1 MKLSLKTSSLF
12 VAMAMTIWCLF
23 IIFAQTEFYS
33 SFVHTYDNN
42 FVLSYACSALL
53 LFGMALFGISLYIN
67 RNQVPVL
74 SKPLLWQ
81 ARVITAVLCFMLFCN
96 IFSIASVYINGM
108 LYFWWHGFE
117 WLRYVMLFLITAWLW
132 QFAYIK
138 PKDYLSSKPLG
149 NCGLAVSIG
158 VGVVLLLMFIS
169 LVHVL
174 FTGHVAGFRTYV
186 LVSWLK
192 PISALVLMGMYL
204 LVHRLSLSITPE
216 SHSGT

>member
-138 PKDYLSSKPLG
+138 PKDYLPSKPLG

-174 FTGHVAGFRTYV
+174 FTGHVAGFRTNV
-186 LVSWLK
+186 LISWLK

-216 SHSGT
+216 SHSGK

>member
-174 FTGHVAGFRTYV
+174 FTGHVAGFRTNV
-186 LVSWLK
+186 LISWLK

-204 LVHRLSLSITPE
+204 LVHRLSLSIPPE
-216 SHSGT
+216 SHSGK

>member
-1 MKLSLKTSSLF
+1 MKLSLKNSSLF
-12 VAMAMTIWCLF
+12 AAVAMSIFSAF
-23 IIFAQTEFYS
+23 VIIAQTPLYQNVILS
-33 SFVHTYDNN
+33 VDKY
-42 FVLSYACSALL
+42 FVLSYVCTSLL
-53 LFGMALFGISLYIN
+53 LVSMLVLGISILIN
-67 RNQVPVL
+67 RKQILVL
-74 SKPLLWQ
+74 SKSLLWQ
-81 ARVITAVLCFMLFCN
+81 TRVITAVLFFMLFCN

-117 WLRYVMLFLITAWLW
+117 WLRYVMLFLVTAWLW

-138 PKDYLSSKPLG
+138 PKEYLSTKPLG

-174 FTGHVAGFRTYV
+174 FTGHVAGFRTNV

-192 PISALVLMGMYL
+192 PISALLFFAAYL
-204 LVHRLSLSITPE
+204 YECRKYKKMK
-216 SHSGT
+216 

>member
-117 WLRYVMLFLITAWLW
+117 WLRYVMLFLVTAWLW

-138 PKDYLSSKPLG
+138 PKDYLSTKPLG

-174 FTGHVAGFRTYV
+174 FTGHVAGFRTNV

-192 PISALVLMGMYL
+192 PISALLFFAAYL
-204 LVHRLSLSITPE
+204 CECRKYKKMK
-216 SHSGT
+216 

>member
-117 WLRYVMLFLITAWLW
+117 WLRYVMLFLVTAWLW

-158 VGVVLLLMFIS
+158 VGGVLLLMFIS

-174 FTGHVAGFRTYV
+174 FTGHVAGFRTNV

-192 PISALVLMGMYL
+192 PISALLLFGMYL
-204 LVHRLSLSITPE
+204 FTHRRSLSISPE

>member
-117 WLRYVMLFLITAWLW
+117 WLRYVMLFLITAWL
-132 QFAYIK
+132 
-138 PKDYLSSKPLG
+138 
-149 NCGLAVSIG
+149 
-158 VGVVLLLMFIS
+158 
-169 LVHVL
+169 
-174 FTGHVAGFRTYV
+174 
-186 LVSWLK
+186 
-192 PISALVLMGMYL
+192 
-204 LVHRLSLSITPE
+204 
-216 SHSGT
+216 

>member
-81 ARVITAVLCFMLFCN
+81 TRVITAVLCFMLFCN

-117 WLRYVMLFLITAWLW
+117 WLRYVMLFLVTAWFW

-138 PKDYLSSKPLG
+138 PKEYLSTKPLG

-158 VGVVLLLMFIS
+158 VGGVLLLMFIS

-174 FTGHVAGFRTYV
+174 FTGHVAGFRTNV
-186 LVSWLK
+186 LISWLK

-204 LVHRLSLSITPE
+204 LVHRLSLSIPPE
-216 SHSGT
+216 SHSGK

>member
-174 FTGHVAGFRTYV
+174 FTGHVAGFRTNV
-186 LVSWLK
+186 LISWLK
-192 PISALVLMGMYL
+192 PISELVLMGMYL
-204 LVHRLSLSITPE
+204 LVHRLSLSIPPE
-216 SHSGT
+216 SHSGK

>member
-117 WLRYVMLFLITAWLW
+117 WLRYVMLFLVTAWLW

-174 FTGHVAGFRTYV
+174 FTGHVAGFRTNV
-186 LVSWLK
+186 LISWLK

-216 SHSGT
+216 SHSGK